1 MSSTR
6 TARRWLACAALAAA
20 PLLGACG
27 DANEPRTVAADA
39 PPIDAC
45 ALMTEDE
52 AIRLAEQDLDPVS
65 TAVDRRVDRE
75 TAKCSYANLGG
86 PPFRMIS
93 LEARRYPSPAAAARA
108 HKMTL
113 KLLRRTEQE
122 HAEDIVGMGE
132 SALWAG
138 KNQQV
143 HVLQGDLRLI
153 VTVQLGD
160 PRFRGEAARE
170 IAGRALQ
177 RLAGV
182 EPAPAPGVV
191 PAPAEPRT
199 GEPASPP
206 ATPPAGAPATG

>member
-1 MSSTR
+1 MSSTH
-6 TARRWLACAALAAA
+6 TARRWLACAAVAAA
-20 PLLGACG
+20 PLLGACS
-27 DANEPRTVAADA
+27 DANEPREVAADA

-45 ALMTEDE
+45 ALLPEDE

-93 LEARRYPSPAAAARA
+93 LEVRRYPSLKQAARA
-108 HKMTL
+108 HERTL
-113 KLLRRTEQE
+113 KLLRRVERE
-122 HAEDIVGMGE
+122 NAEDIAGLGE

-143 HVLQGDLRLI
+143 HVLRGDLRLI

-170 IAGRALQ
+170 IAARALQ

-182 EPAPAPGVV
+182 EPPAAGS
-191 PAPAEPRT
+191 EPST
-199 GEPASPP
+199 EPE
-206 ATPPAGAPATG
+206 TNRR